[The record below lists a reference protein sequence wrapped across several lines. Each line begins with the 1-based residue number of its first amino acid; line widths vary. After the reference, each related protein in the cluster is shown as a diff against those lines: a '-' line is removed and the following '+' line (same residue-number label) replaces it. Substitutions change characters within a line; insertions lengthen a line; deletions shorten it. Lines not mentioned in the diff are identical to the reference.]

1 MRPRDHADAARI
13 AVTWLAERHRK
24 GWKNAV
30 EALLD
35 HWRGDDADL
44 SEPGMLDEAVI
55 QMIDLNAGE
64 WLLARGEINARG
76 AERNINEYLLAPGGA
91 RLTPGQ
97 RSWIAQLRERPLR
110 LYRVTDVL
118 RGEGLTVVD
127 ELDAAA
133 APVHVH
139 ERSGSQSAYPGL
151 LMGARIM
158 HVDSGAQLSGAVY
171 TFAALRE
178 AAVLD
183 HVAAAM
189 DAGLHPQNNLAL
201 AEWAIANA
209 WLAQSCEP
217 SASAAARPAR

>member
-1 MRPRDHADAARI
+1 M
-13 AVTWLAERHRK
+13 
-24 GWKNAV
+24 
-30 EALLD
+30 
-35 HWRGDDADL
+35 
-44 SEPGMLDEAVI
+44 
-55 QMIDLNAGE
+55 
-64 WLLARGEINARG
+64 
-76 AERNINEYLLAPGGA
+76 
-91 RLTPGQ
+91 
-97 RSWIAQLRERPLR
+97 
-110 LYRVTDVL
+110 
-118 RGEGLTVVD
+118 VD

-217 SASAAARPAR
+217 SASAAATTKSLVGGKPDDSRRLVIFLRQRLFRFTAHVQAGIAIALQPFHFALQFIAALFEQ